1 MQHFKAVFVG
11 IVVVSVLALI
21 GASGGEN
28 APSETYPTAAEALP
42 AAATVAEEPAIEP
55 EEEPAELDTWLADEP
70 DAEVADY
77 GYEPAP
83 YGRSDPSA
91 VTRSFAGGD
100 YDCGDF
106 ASHAEAQAFFE
117 AEGGPWSDP
126 HKLDRD
132 GDGLACE
139 SL

>member
-11 IVVVSVLALI
+11 IVVVRVLALI

-91 VTRSFAGGD
+91 VRGLSPLGFSNAGTPVVR
-100 YDCGDF
+100 
-106 ASHAEAQAFFE
+106 HPPIVQ
-117 AEGGPWSDP
+117 
-126 HKLDRD
+126 RI
-132 GDGLACE
+132 
-139 SL
+139 